1 MGKGASLGKE
11 AVLADSG
18 RAGEIAAGVGQVTKA
33 TFSAACYYSR
43 RLRWASG
50 TDLRGAVVNR
60 RGVQAGLER
69 GGSPEVEHVMEQ
81 IKGVKDLGIFR
92 LVWQPNL
99 LIQVAHEARVL
110 LLQEADVNAVAQAV
124 FGGQAITQVY
134 GGEPF
139 FDLVVRFLQE
149 F

>member
-1 MGKGASLGKE
+1 
-11 AVLADSG
+11 
-18 RAGEIAAGVGQVTKA
+18 
-33 TFSAACYYSR
+33 
-43 RLRWASG
+43 
-50 TDLRGAVVNR
+50 
-60 RGVQAGLER
+60 
-69 GGSPEVEHVMEQ
+69 MEQ

-99 LIQVAHEARVL
+99 LIQVDHEARVL
-110 LLQEADVNAVAQAV
+110 WLQEADVHAVAQAV

>member
-1 MGKGASLGKE
+1 
-11 AVLADSG
+11 
-18 RAGEIAAGVGQVTKA
+18 
-33 TFSAACYYSR
+33 
-43 RLRWASG
+43 
-50 TDLRGAVVNR
+50 
-60 RGVQAGLER
+60 
-69 GGSPEVEHVMEQ
+69 MEQ

-99 LIQVAHEARVL
+99 LIQVDHEARVL
-110 LLQEADVNAVAQAV
+110 WLQEADVNAVAQAV

-134 GGEPF
+134 GGKPF

>member
-1 MGKGASLGKE
+1 
-11 AVLADSG
+11 
-18 RAGEIAAGVGQVTKA
+18 
-33 TFSAACYYSR
+33 
-43 RLRWASG
+43 
-50 TDLRGAVVNR
+50 
-60 RGVQAGLER
+60 
-69 GGSPEVEHVMEQ
+69 MEQ

-99 LIQVAHEARVL
+99 LIHVDHGTRVL
-110 LLQEADVNAVAQAV
+110 WLQEADVNAVAQAV